1 MSWKW
6 KGQGR
11 EGGKRE
17 ARPHKVRYVKGRDKQ
32 FTAASSQRILT
43 QTGQKRDAELLFIL
57 AFKGLVRIAYY
68 SRQSLSRS
76 LSKRR
81 RNGTAPKS

>member
-1 MSWKW
+1 MSELEV

-17 ARPHKVRYVKGRDKQ
+17 ARPHKVGYVKGRDQQ

-43 QTGQKRDAELLFIL
+43 RTFIL
-57 AFKGLVRIAYY
+57 VL
-68 SRQSLSRS
+68 Q
-76 LSKRR
+76 
-81 RNGTAPKS
+81 GTGSNSILFATVPFTLAE